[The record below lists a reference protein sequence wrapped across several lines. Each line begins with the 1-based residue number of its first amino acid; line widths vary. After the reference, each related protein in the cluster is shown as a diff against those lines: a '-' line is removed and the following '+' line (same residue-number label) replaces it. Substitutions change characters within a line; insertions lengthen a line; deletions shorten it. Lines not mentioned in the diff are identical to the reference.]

1 MQRCFLLGRDVY
13 TRGNPGVIVFLDNLA
28 VKGSFHSGKTP
39 MHMNLACFIAFSFFY
54 GDFDDS

>member
-1 MQRCFLLGRDVY
+1 
-13 TRGNPGVIVFLDNLA
+13 VIVFLDNLA

-39 MHMNLACFIAFSFFY
+39 MHMNLALLHCFQFFY